1 MRSSENTDMFLK
13 SKKQQGRSSFKLGD
27 LDFLKIQCYP
37 YDYAKEKNVEKSF
50 KKHLIFSSQY
60 AIIP

>member
-1 MRSSENTDMFLK
+1 MRSSKNTDMFLK

-37 YDYAKEKNVEKSF
+37 YDYAKEKMLKKVLKST
-50 KKHLIFSSQY
+50 
-60 AIIP
+60 

>member
-1 MRSSENTDMFLK
+1 MRSSKNTDMFLK

-27 LDFLKIQCYP
+27 LVVLKIQCYP